1 MTNIYSED
9 FKFKPALEEIKPTDG
24 WLVALAKIAGE
35 TIKDVAKTKT
45 GAITGALFAADTI
58 ASGSSAAASVFTNVS
73 NTVMAAAP
81 DVIPTI
87 QNVAGALFEAANTTR
102 QERSKVIKLDP
113 KLKKLFFAA
122 PMKKYIKSEC
132 DKLFSAAKAKDG
144 TVTKEVVGAST
155 NAAKSLVGKKEQEVR
170 KKISKFREVTMTIDG
185 YDLIVFGRKDGISR
199 VAVVFFSQAKK
210 TPILKTI
217 KIPSTEDLKKGK
229 AVKEAAEDI
238 EMILPVD
245 EGWKNFLG
253 KVSKYSFGAMA
264 GAAAGSVIHLVTGCP
279 GIAAIPLCSTI
290 GAMAPELKAIADK
303 KLKGIL
309 EQPAVKKQI
318 LDSCKAAFDEAK
330 KEDSSIVR
338 EFENGV
344 KTTMNAIK
352 DESKLR
358 SIKQKLTNFSK
369 VRMVIDGWSIIAFGD
384 TKSIER
390 VSLVLWSNEKK
401 QAVVKSLPV
410 PNLSKEEV
418 KECAIYLESLYPEHF
433 AGASFQIE
441 MESIQ
446 VALESLTEEN
456 KTVVTEG
463 LADKAAEL
471 YKKFNTEIKPKIIAK
486 LQWLWEK
493 IMDLIQRI
501 NFFTKVKVEKLHIEV
516 NDYKIL
522 NELKGG
528 ITMIMSMAA
537 KVSDRQKVHGNVER
551 MVDLIDD
558 KIYTHKSSPK
568 EYKTRDVKKW
578 LDDLSKLTATIRD
591 ALKETGNAL
600 NGQVC
605 LEEEFEVYLEI
616 SIEVLTPLMSCLGED
631 INKISLALTG
641 KPAF

>member
-1 MTNIYSED
+1 MANIYSED

-45 GAITGALFAADTI
+45 GVIGGTLLAADAI
-58 ASGSSAAASVFTNVS
+58 ASRSNTISSVFTNVS

-87 QNVAGALFEAANTTR
+87 QNVAGALFEAANATR

-113 KLKKLFFAA
+113 KLKKLFFAV

-264 GAAAGSVIHLVTGCP
+264 GAAAGAGISLITGCP
-279 GIAAIPLCSTI
+279 GIAAIPLCTTV
-290 GAMAPELKAIADK
+290 GAMTPELKALADK

-330 KEDSSIVR
+330 KEDSSVVR

-352 DESKLR
+352 DEGKLR

-401 QAVVKSLPV
+401 QAVVKALPV

-418 KECAIYLESLYPEHF
+418 KECAIYLESLYPEPF
-433 AGASFQIE
+433 AGAKFAID
-441 MESIQ
+441 MEAIR
-446 VALESLTEEN
+446 ESLDELSNESQ
-456 KTVVTEG
+456 TVVTEG
-463 LADKAAEL
+463 LMDKAKEL
-471 YKKFNTEIKPKIIAK
+471 KEKFDKNIRPKIEAALKWIYDQIMSLINKIK
-486 LQWLWEK
+486 LLGK
-493 IMDLIQRI
+493 
-501 NFFTKVKVEKLHIEV
+501 TKVEGLHIEIG
-516 NDYKIL
+516 DYKTL
-522 NELKGG
+522 NVINSG
-528 ITMIMSMAA
+528 IKTITTLAHQ
-537 KVSDRQKVHGNVER
+537 VSGNVQMEVNGEK
-551 MVDLIDD
+551 MEDIIDRVSN
-558 KIYTHKSSPK
+558 YRSASK
-568 EYKTRDVKKW
+568 EYKSSEIKRW
-578 LDDLSKLTATIRD
+578 LDEMSKVTKTVQNCLSSIGKAIMFGNISNEQNAT
-591 ALKETGNAL
+591 
-600 NGQVC
+600 C
-605 LEEEFEVYLEI
+605 CSI
-616 SIEVLTPLMSCLGED
+616 SDSVLVPVVTFLGED
-631 INKISLALTG
+631 ITKLKVAIG
-641 KPAF
+641 QPID

>member
-1 MTNIYSED
+1 MANIYSED

-45 GAITGALFAADTI
+45 GAIAGTLFAADTI
-58 ASGSSAAASVFTNVS
+58 ASGSSAISSVFTNIS
-73 NTVMAAAP
+73 NSVMAAAP

-87 QNVAGALFEAANTTR
+87 QNVAGALFEAANTDR

-245 EGWKNFLG
+245 EGWKNFIG

-264 GAAAGSVIHLVTGCP
+264 GAAAGAGISLVTKCP
-279 GIAAIPLCSTI
+279 GIAAIPLCTTI

-318 LDSCKAAFDEAK
+318 LNSCKTAFDEAK
-330 KEDSSIVR
+330 KEDSSVVR

-352 DESKLR
+352 DEGKLR

-401 QAVVKSLPV
+401 QAVVKALPV

-418 KECAIYLESLYPEHF
+418 KECAIYLESLYPEYF
-433 AGASFQIE
+433 IGASFAID
-441 MESIQ
+441 MEAIR
-446 VALESLTEEN
+446 ESLDELSNESQ
-456 KTVVTEG
+456 TVVTEG
-463 LADKAAEL
+463 LMDKA
-471 YKKFNTEIKPKIIAK
+471 KDIWTKFNTEIKPKLIEK
-486 LQWLWEK
+486 LQWLWGK
-493 IMDLIQRI
+493 IMDLIQRLNI
-501 NFFTKVKVEKLHIEV
+501 FTKTKVEKLHIEV
-516 NDYKIL
+516 GDYKTL
-522 NELKGG
+522 NELSGG
-528 ITMIMSMAA
+528 ISMVMNMAS
-537 KVSDRQKVHGNVER
+537 KVSDRKKVHANVEKLG
-551 MVDLIDD
+551 DLAD

-568 EYKTRDVKKW
+568 EIKTSDVKRW
-578 LDDLSKLTATIRD
+578 LDELSKLTATMRD
-591 ALKETGNAL
+591 ALKETGNVMMSQ
-600 NGQVC
+600 NST
-605 LEEEFEVYLEI
+605 EEEFEVYLEI
-616 SIEVLTPLMSCLGED
+616 SSTVLTPVMSCIGED

>member
-1 MTNIYSED
+1 MANIYSED

-87 QNVAGALFEAANTTR
+87 QNVAGALFEAANTNR

-113 KLKKLFFAA
+113 KLKKLFFTA

-279 GIAAIPLCSTI
+279 GIASIPLCTTI

-352 DESKLR
+352 DEGKLR

-433 AGASFQIE
+433 AGASFGIQMEAIQIE
-441 MESIQ
+441 
-446 VALESLTEEN
+446 LESLSSESQ
-456 KTVVTEG
+456 TVVTEG
-463 LADKAAEL
+463 LVDKAKEL
-471 YKKFNTEIKPKIIAK
+471 KEKFDRNIRPKIEAALKWIYDQIVAIINK
-486 LQWLWEK
+486 LDVFRKTK
-493 IMDLIQRI
+493 I
-501 NFFTKVKVEKLHIEV
+501 EGLHIEV
-516 NDYKIL
+516 KDYKTL
-522 NELKGG
+522 NNTNSG
-528 ITMIMSMAA
+528 IKTLLALAA
-537 KVSDRQKVHGNVER
+537 KVKGEIK
-551 MVDLIDD
+551 MEVD
-558 KIYTHKSSPK
+558 
-568 EYKTRDVKKW
+568 
-578 LDDLSKLTATIRD
+578 
-591 ALKETGNAL
+591 
-600 NGQVC
+600 
-605 LEEEFEVYLEI
+605 
-616 SIEVLTPLMSCLGED
+616 GED
-631 INKISLALTG
+631 IAAKISDISSHRSPLREYKSRDIREWSDAIKDTCKFNQEALKTVGKAMMAPDNDNFDTYLFISSNILVPYVNCIGEDVNKIMVALSNSYV
-641 KPAF
+641 